1 MKSNSVSTEFLN
13 VLKGALSLTYTN
25 FHRLLK
31 GCDII
36 LSNEVV
42 TYISILSRT

>member
-1 MKSNSVSTEFLN
+1 MVSTEFLN
-13 VLKGALSLTYTN
+13 VLKRARSLTYTN

-36 LSNEVV
+36 LSNEVEA
-42 TYISILSRT
+42 YIQIMSIT